1 MPMLKLSQTKTSHK
15 DKLTEQGNAIYP
27 VEAPMPML
35 NLSQTK
41 TRHKDK
47 LTEQGNAVYPVEAPM
62 PMLNKLH
69 KQQTT

>member
-1 MPMLKLSQTKTSHK
+1 
-15 DKLTEQGNAIYP
+15 
-27 VEAPMPML
+27 MPML

-69 KQQTT
+69 KQQQDVVPRKTGQNKQKRISPNNYAR